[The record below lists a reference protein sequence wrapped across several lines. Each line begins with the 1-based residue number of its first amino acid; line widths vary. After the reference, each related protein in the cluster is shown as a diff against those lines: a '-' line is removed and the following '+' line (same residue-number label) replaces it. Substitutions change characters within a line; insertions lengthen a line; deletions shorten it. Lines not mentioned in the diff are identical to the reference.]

1 MTDEEKDEFLHNL
14 YYNKHIQV
22 GRDLLFYHVSK
33 TLNNKDISRRY
44 IMEWLSHQE
53 SNQIFAQKK
62 KTTNIRPILTN
73 KPGSV
78 IQIDLMD
85 FSNNPSFGNY
95 KYILNFIDTF
105 TRKLYLTPLKN
116 KSVKTVD
123 KALEKNILDFQKYY
137 PISVIQSDNGGE
149 FAGDVF
155 DKFNIKHITSRPYTP
170 QAQGIVERSN
180 GTIKS
185 ILKKVLFNED
195 KKDWKQYLSEIQDIY
210 NTTLN
215 TTIGK
220 SPDELF
226 NDTQEIHQEV
236 SEKLKAKHAKSF
248 KEVDTLLSIGNK
260 VRIYIERKSAF
271 DKTQNY
277 SNEIYTVS
285 KVIKGN
291 AKNFTIPRY
300 KLIDS
305 DGNLQKNTFQLSKL
319 LVIP

>member
-1 MTDEEKDEFLHNL
+1 MNNIEKDAFLHNL
-14 YYNKHIQV
+14 YYDKHMV
-22 GRDLLFYHVSK
+22 LGRDLLFYYVSK
-33 TLNNKDISRRY
+33 TLKNTEISRRY
-44 IMEWLSHQE
+44 IANWLAHQE

-62 KTTNIRPILTN
+62 KETSIRPILTN

-155 DKFNIKHITSRPYTP
+155 AKYNIKHITSRPYTP
-170 QAQGIVERSN
+170 QQNGIVERSN

-185 ILKKVLFNED
+185 ILKKVLFNENV
-195 KKDWKQYLSEIQDIY
+195 KDWKRFIPEIQDIY

-226 NDTQEIHQEV
+226 NDTSLHKEISDNV
-236 SEKLKAKHAKSF
+236 KVKHARSF
-248 KEVDTLLSIGNK
+248 KEINTLLSIGNK
-260 VRIYIERKSAF
+260 VRIYLERKSAF

-300 KLIDS
+300 KLKDS
-305 DGNLQKNTFQLSKL
+305 EGNVQKNTFALSKL